1 MNNINKYRFSDLYD
15 ISSGISSSKEQAG
28 HGAPF
33 VSFSTVFNN
42 IFLPDELPDKMDTSI
57 SEQEACSIKEG
68 DILLTRTSETI
79 DELAMSCVAAKDY
92 PNATFS
98 GFVKRLRPKTDG
110 IAYHKYLAFY
120 LRGYL
125 FRQTVTNNAFMTL
138 RASFNEDIF
147 SYLYLYLPPFKQQV
161 LIGDLFYRI
170 EQKIRL
176 NSRICAELEAMAKT
190 LYDYWFVQFDFLDE
204 NGKPYRTSG
213 GAMEWCQELGREVP
227 KGWKID
233 TIDHIISIVRGVS
246 YQPSDELSSL
256 DEDSI
261 KLLKSNNIQDGS
273 INFDSPV
280 YLPSEKANNEQ
291 WLTKGSVFITMS
303 SGSKLH
309 MGKTAIVFDDLP
321 YVFGAFCAKIKIESL
336 YQYWLAVYFRHELFR
351 THIENV
357 TLGTSINNINAH
369 HITSIKLAFPP
380 KEVLERFNAVL
391 SPCFDM
397 QGKIMKENTQLQ
409 SMRDWLLPMLMN
421 GQAKMKHD

>member
-1 MNNINKYRFSDLYD
+1 M
-15 ISSGISSSKEQAG
+15 
-28 HGAPF
+28 
-33 VSFSTVFNN
+33 
-42 IFLPDELPDKMDTSI
+42 
-57 SEQEACSIKEG
+57 
-68 DILLTRTSETI
+68 
-79 DELAMSCVAAKDY
+79 
-92 PNATFS
+92 
-98 GFVKRLRPKTDG
+98 
-110 IAYHKYLAFY
+110 
-120 LRGYL
+120 
-125 FRQTVTNNAFMTL
+125 
-138 RASFNEDIF
+138 
-147 SYLYLYLPPFKQQV
+147 
-161 LIGDLFYRI
+161 
-170 EQKIRL
+170 
-176 NSRICAELEAMAKT
+176 
-190 LYDYWFVQFDFLDE
+190 QFDFPDE

-233 TIDHIISIVRGVS
+233 TINHIISIIRGVS

-256 DEDSI
+256 AEGSI

-280 YLPSEKANNEQ
+280 YLSSEKANSEQ

-336 YQYWLAVYFRHELFR
+336 YQYWLVVFFRHELFR

-369 HITSIKLAFPP
+369 HITSIKMPFPP
-380 KEVLERFNAVL
+380 KDILEQFNAIL
-391 SPCFDM
+391 SPCFNM
-397 QGKIMKENTQLQ
+397 QGKIMSENTHLQ

-421 GQAKMKHD
+421 GQAKVIN

>member
-1 MNNINKYRFSDLYD
+1 MSKKKLREVCSYITDGEHGSVERDSDGTHFLLTAKNLID
-15 ISSGISSSKEQAG
+15 GKI
-28 HGAPF
+28 
-33 VSFSTVFNN
+33 V
-42 IFLPDELPDKMDTSI
+42 FLPEERPI
-57 SEQEACSIKEG
+57 SDS
-68 DILLTRTSETI
+68 D
-79 DELAMSCVAAKDY
+79 
-92 PNATFS
+92 
-98 GFVKRLRPKTDG
+98 
-110 IAYHKYLAFY
+110 
-120 LRGYL
+120 
-125 FRQTVTNNAFMTL
+125 
-138 RASFNEDIF
+138 
-147 SYLYLYLPPFKQQV
+147 
-161 LIGDLFYRI
+161 FYRI
-170 EQKIRL
+170 RARTKLEKEDVVISTTGTIGNLAVVHNCDNYEFNRDVGVLKCNKDIILPLFLYYTLKSNEIQKKLLHISKGCTQKHLYIDDLATLEINVPIIEKQEQIVNALECLDKKIDL
-176 NSRICAELEAMAKT
+176 NSHLCAELETMAKT
-190 LYDYWFVQFDFLDE
+190 LYDYWFVQFDFPDE

-213 GAMEWCQELGREVP
+213 GAMEWCQELGGEVP

-233 TIDHIISIVRGVS
+233 KIDHIISIVRGVS

-280 YLPSEKANNEQ
+280 YLPSEKANSEQ

-336 YQYWLAVYFRHELFR
+336 YQYWLAAYFRHELFR

-369 HITSIKLAFPP
+369 HITSIKMAFPP
-380 KEVLERFNAVL
+380 KEVLERFNALL

-421 GQAKMKHD
+421 GQAIVEK